1 MALPASK
8 TKALKTLSLI
18 ARQAV
23 FTQDASLDSS
33 VGSPIDSP
41 TDSSESTLVKADAS
55 IFHPL
60 PDTLMSQEPE
70 SLDPAGYDAG
80 FAAGQAQSERV
91 FKETITMME
100 GVLAGLQS
108 DLSDIVKAIEHSHA
122 RAIRASLSAVLPQ
135 LAQDAMISEIER
147 VLIEASQS
155 ALDGKIEARIHPEN
169 MALKQY
175 IEEHHAQDIT
185 LALDMT
191 QTASGVSFVWNGG
204 GVDIDPVGVAQSCM
218 TLIRSEERDGL

>member
-23 FTQDASLDSS
+23 FTQDGS
-33 VGSPIDSP
+33 VDSP
-41 TDSSESTLVKADAS
+41 LNSSESTLVKADAS
-55 IFHPL
+55 VFHPL
-60 PDTLMSQEPE
+60 PETPPSHEAE
-70 SLDPAGYDAG
+70 GLDPAGYDAG

-108 DLSDIVKAIEHSHA
+108 DLSDTVKAIEYSHA

-135 LAQDAMISEIER
+135 LAQHAMISEIER
-147 VLIEASQS
+147 VLIEAAQG
-155 ALDGKIEARIHPEN
+155 ALEGKIEARIHPDN
-169 MALKQY
+169 SALKHY
-175 IEEHHAQDIT
+175 IEERHAQDIT
-185 LALDMT
+185 LALDTM

-218 TLIRSEERDGL
+218 ALIGSEERDVL